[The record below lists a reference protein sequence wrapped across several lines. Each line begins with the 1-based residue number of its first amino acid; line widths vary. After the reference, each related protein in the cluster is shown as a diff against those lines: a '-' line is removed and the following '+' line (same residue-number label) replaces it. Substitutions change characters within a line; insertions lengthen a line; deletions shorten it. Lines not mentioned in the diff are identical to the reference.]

1 MPISNLSHFTS
12 IGTLLAFVIVCIG
25 ILVMRRTN
33 PNAPRPYRT
42 PWVPV
47 VPILGVLTCFGMMAF
62 LDMMTWLR
70 LGGWLVIGLAIYFL
84 YGRSHS
90 HLRQSAASKR

>member
-1 MPISNLSHFTS
+1 
-12 IGTLLAFVIVCIG
+12 
-25 ILVMRRTN
+25 
-33 PNAPRPYRT
+33 
-42 PWVPV
+42 VPV